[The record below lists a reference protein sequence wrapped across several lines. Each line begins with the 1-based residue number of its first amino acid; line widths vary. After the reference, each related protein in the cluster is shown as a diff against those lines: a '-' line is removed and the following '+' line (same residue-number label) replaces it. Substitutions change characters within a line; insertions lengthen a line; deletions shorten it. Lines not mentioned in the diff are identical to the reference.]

1 MDTCEEKDMNTEFS
15 TNGKKVTVFKADNSC
30 APAVYLN
37 SYDDEEGKKVWQ
49 ELKNSSVDV
58 NLISISSLEWN
69 SDMTPYAAPSVF
81 RHAPAFSGGADKYLD
96 LLMEKII
103 PAAEEITG
111 PVKWRGIAG
120 YSLAGLF
127 ALYSL
132 FRTDAFSRCASVSG
146 SLWYPGFS
154 SFAAQHEMM
163 GMPQCIYFSLGD
175 RECRTRNPV
184 LSTVQSETENIVSQI
199 QGKGIPAVFRLNEGG
214 HHDNPALRTADG
226 ISWIN
231 SFRP

>member
-1 MDTCEEKDMNTEFS
+1 MDTCKEKNMNSEFS
-15 TNGKKVTVFKADNSC
+15 VNGRMVTVFKADNPCS
-30 APAVYLN
+30 PAVYLN
-37 SYDDEEGKKVWQ
+37 SYDDEEGEKVQ
-49 ELKNSSVDV
+49 HELKNSSVDV
-58 NLISISSLEWN
+58 NLIVISSLDWN
-69 SDMTPYAAPSVF
+69 SDMSPYSAPSVF
-81 RHAPAFSGGADKYLD
+81 RHAPDFSGGAAKYLG
-96 LLMEKII
+96 LLTENII

-132 FRTDAFSRCASVSG
+132 FMTDAFSRCASVSG

-163 GMPQCIYFSLGD
+163 VRPQCIYFSLGD

-184 LSTVQSETENIVSQI
+184 LSTVQGETENIVSLI

-214 HHDNPALRTADG
+214 HHDNPSLRTAEG
-226 ISWIN
+226 IRWIT

>member
-1 MDTCEEKDMNTEFS
+1 MKAEFS
-15 TNGKKVTVFKADNSC
+15 ISGKKVTAFRADNPCS
-30 APAVYLN
+30 PAVYLN
-37 SYDDEEGKKVWQ
+37 SYDDEEGEKVWQ
-49 ELKNSSVDV
+49 ELKRHSVDV
-58 NLISISSLEWN
+58 NLIVISSLDWN
-69 SDMTPYAAPSVF
+69 NDMSPYAAPSVF
-81 RHAPAFSGGADKYLD
+81 RHVPAFSGGADKYLG
-96 LLMEKII
+96 LLTEKII

-127 ALYSL
+127 AIYSL
-132 FRTDAFSRCASVSG
+132 YRTDMFSRCASVSG

-184 LSTVQSETENIVSQI
+184 LGTVQSETENIVSLI

-231 SFRP
+231 SFCP